1 MYKPHKWKQSRPM
14 SSWME
19 CLERSGPDPRPD
31 RIQER
36 KYTAHAWWGRSR
48 GTGLYL
54 LAWVWGG
61 GRGFRLGTA
70 CSFLKLW
77 TNKSFQI
84 LDCFHENP
92 WFTYNSWHGNS
103 WDRWMG
109 SGNINWIQ
117 PSLPSTL
124 SHSPCPFHLLRI
136 SGTSPC
142 ICPYYSIATT
152 LSVQFQLILFLPV
165 LLS

>member
-1 MYKPHKWKQSRPM
+1 METKQTDVQLDGMPG
-14 SSWME
+14 E
-19 CLERSGPDPRPD
+19 ERAGSQARQNPREEIHCTRLVGTFQGHQPV
-31 RIQER
+31 
-36 KYTAHAWWGRSR
+36 S
-48 GTGLYL
+48 TGLSL
-54 LAWVWGG
+54 GG